1 MNSAPLRLVRLALSG
16 ALVGVA
22 IAGLISG
29 DGDRMLYDLLGAS
42 TGFVAVFV
50 VKALHIV

>member
-1 MNSAPLRLVRLALSG
+1 MNNAPLRLIRLALSG

-22 IAGLISG
+22 VAGVITG

-42 TGFVAVFV
+42 SGFVAVVV
-50 VKALHIV
+50 VKALHLV

>member
-1 MNSAPLRLVRLALSG
+1 MNSAPLRVVRLALSG

-22 IAGLISG
+22 IAGIITG

-42 TGFVAVFV
+42 TGFVAVV
-50 VKALHIV
+50 TVKLLHIV